1 MKQGG
6 LCKLDFVVKQ
16 ECDKTCS
23 VFSTRYRDCPAFFFL
38 VRQNEKKIMDNYQKN
53 YTEPKNTN
61 NKFLNPKES

>member
-1 MKQGG
+1 MKVA
-6 LCKLDFVVKQ
+6 FVVKQ

-23 VFSTRYRDCPAFFFL
+23 VFSTRYRDMVQLWCFFFFFF

-53 YTEPKNTN
+53 FTEPKNTN